1 MAKPSYTPAQAA
13 AAITSLNYSWSS
25 PLGNSVPVTYGFRAV
40 APPDSYSVAQ
50 EGRTFTA
57 VNGAE
62 RDAANASLREWASVA
77 NITFVPVNQSGE
89 TNQATMLFGNY
100 RGPLTDGKADSTAHA
115 YFPETKNTAPE
126 SLEGDVWF
134 NLSDNSFAALPLGSY
149 NFSTAL
155 HEIGHAIGLQHPGD
169 YNAAPGVRLTYEKD
183 AVYAQDTLQYSVMS
197 YFEAFNSGAT
207 HAFNGTTIYTST
219 PLRDDIAAIQ
229 RLYGANMTT
238 RTGDTTY
245 GFNNNTGDPAF
256 ELAVN
261 KQGVFSI
268 WDAGGRN
275 TIDLSG
281 FNTNQQID
289 LHQGAFSN
297 AGALTGNISIA
308 IGTLVQNAIGGGGND
323 YILGNGTDNMLRG
336 NAGNDTIIGDIGQN
350 TSVYAGAA
358 KNYEV
363 SINYRDSLS
372 GFTIRDKVGSD
383 GLDSLT
389 RIQALK
395 FADQTMSVTDFAK
408 VEELVST
415 SIMKVVDL
423 YIAAYNRAPDTLGL
437 LYWAGRAQDGMSVVQ
452 MANSF
457 FVQSEAQS
465 LYPST
470 LSTQDLVNAVYLN
483 IFKRPADAA
492 GLSYWASQLDSGAT
506 SRGAFLTNV
515 MAGALGPD
523 GVVRTNKEAV
533 AGHFALTQ
541 GLTNLGW
548 ARTVMAGVDAS
559 AASVTAANQQADN
572 FAAIAAVPETTELVI
587 KVVGVVS

>member
-1 MAKPSYTPAQAA
+1 
-13 AAITSLNYSWSS
+13 
-25 PLGNSVPVTYGFRAV
+25 
-40 APPDSYSVAQ
+40 
-50 EGRTFTA
+50 
-57 VNGAE
+57 
-62 RDAANASLREWASVA
+62 
-77 NITFVPVNQSGE
+77 
-89 TNQATMLFGNY
+89 
-100 RGPLTDGKADSTAHA
+100 
-115 YFPETKNTAPE
+115 
-126 SLEGDVWF
+126 
-134 NLSDNSFAALPLGSY
+134 
-149 NFSTAL
+149 
-155 HEIGHAIGLQHPGD
+155 LQHPGD
-169 YNAAPGVRLTYEKD
+169 YNAAPGVQITYDRD
-183 AVYAQDTLQYSVMS
+183 AVYAQDTDQYSVMS
-197 YFEAFNSGAT
+197 YFRAFNTGAN
-207 HAFNGTTIYTST
+207 HVFNGTTIYTAT

-238 RTGDTTY
+238 RTEDTTY
-245 GFNNNTGDPAF
+245 GFNSNAGPAF
-256 ELAVN
+256 ELAIN
-261 KQGVFSI
+261 KQAVFAI

-281 FNTNQQID
+281 FSTNQQID

-308 IGTLVQNAIGGGGND
+308 IGTLVQNAIGGSGND

-363 SINYRDSLS
+363 SINYRDLPS
-372 GFTIRDKVGSD
+372 GFTIRDKVGAD

-395 FADQTMSVTDFAK
+395 FADQTLAVTDFAK
-408 VEELVST
+408 VEGLVST
-415 SIMKVVDL
+415 NIMKVVDL

-437 LYWAGRAQDGMSVVQ
+437 LYWAGRAQDGMPVVQ

-457 FVQSEAQS
+457 FVQSEAQA

-470 LSTQDLVNAVYLN
+470 LSTQDLVNAVYVN
-483 IFKRPADAA
+483 IFKRPTDAA

-506 SRGAFLTNV
+506 TRGAFLTNV
-515 MAGALGPD
+515 MAGALGAD

-559 AASVTAANQQADN
+559 TASVTAANQQADN
-572 FAAIAAVPETTELVI
+572 FASIAAAPETTELVI
-587 KVVGVVS
+587 KVVGIVT